1 MFERDV
7 HTFFLQP
14 LLCALRHDCCALYH
28 APLARSVMR
37 ASPAS
42 PARRTRNAQLCRRG
56 DLLVLFPGEP
66 VIADVCVTHPLASS
80 YMQAASSTD
89 GYAAGKA
96 EEAKRLKY
104 GRTGTGGCGFVPL
117 AHETF
122 GRAGPAAFAFLNK
135 IADAASASG
144 AVSRRVFLHHAMRD
158 LSTTLCR
165 GVASQVRACAP
176 VMARMVGKP
185 VLAGLAVP
193 TDDLVPL
200 TGHDCV
206 A

>member
-1 MFERDV
+1 MCQAAKVPR
-7 HTFFLQP
+7 H
-14 LLCALRHDCCALYH
+14 LR
-28 APLARSVMR
+28 
-37 ASPAS
+37 PAE
-42 PARRTRNAQLCRRG
+42 RG

-80 YMQAASSTD
+80 KVGRAAATD
-89 GYAAGKA
+89 AAAACEA
-96 EEAKRLKY
+96 EADKVRKY
-104 GRTGTGGCGFVPL
+104 ERTGTGACTFVPL

-135 IADAASASG
+135 IADAASSSG

-165 GVASQVRACAP
+165 AVARQVRACAP
-176 VMARMVGKP
+176 LMARLMGKP

-193 TDDLVPL
+193 TDDLLPL
-200 TGHDCV
+200 TGHV
-206 A
+206 ASD